1 MKTLFKSFM
10 ALAAVATAFVAC
22 NKVETELQQ
31 IPAEEGFYYTFS
43 LGEPATKAVLDSDKN
58 GRFVK
63 WTSGDQLGSITTNS
77 QGYSNI
83 TPATAETP
91 AQFQIYSTNGLTE
104 GNTINV
110 WFPYRSKQ
118 TDATKVELQIPNAQT
133 QRSADNE
140 FDFKAMPM
148 VAKQVTVTA
157 DMVTESNPS
166 PISNIDMEYLG
177 SVINFKVFSTN
188 ATYASEKVKS
198 ITFNGRNA
206 ANTADANIGG
216 VFTKN
221 LVTVDPENEETL
233 AISSFATGYHSIVT
247 SPLSAS
253 AIGTDKASALDL
265 YMVIA
270 PGEFSGTIVVATDA
284 ADYTYTLS
292 AKTFV
297 RGGFKAFGL
306 DLGSATAVREADE
319 PYTFT
324 AQEFEHAS
332 SIAVGD
338 KIIIANGTSGT
349 VSVMKHYEGTN
360 NNYKKVDADVVS
372 STITSTE
379 DMAVLTVGG
388 EAGNL
393 TLFDPATELY
403 VNATNTTSKNYLKS
417 SETVDEYA
425 KWNITFSAS
434 AAVISNT
441 GKNSHNVI
449 RYNSAID
456 QLLFSAYD
464 GTTQQKVYIF
474 KQAAPKVLD
483 HISLSGT
490 YPTEFF
496 VGDAFDYTGL
506 VVTAHYTNG
515 KTATVTPTSV
525 SSPDMSAKAI
535 KTVTVSYTENEV
547 TKTAT
552 YDINITERGKYTVT
566 LADDSSEL
574 EESTAG
580 AGVVLP
586 TRSAIGDYTF
596 YGWSETEV
604 DTETSTVPT
613 LVTIA
618 GGKYYPTE
626 DIILYPV
633 YTKGS
638 ETTGW
643 VKTAL
648 DAVTEG
654 VYIIYNQNGAPFN
667 GNLSKGHGECVDET
681 ITFSGETA
689 TSIPSGAIEI
699 TFISVTGGFK
709 LYNAD
714 KKGYLYAT
722 KAGSGGLAWH
732 NSENSYWCYNN
743 SNWTYNSNNAYLRSY
758 GSNATGIRTYGANNG
773 DGTIQLIKKTTV
785 SNKVYN
791 SAPTE

>member
-1 MKTLFKSFM
+1 M
-10 ALAAVATAFVAC
+10 ALAAAATAIVAC
-22 NKVETELQQ
+22 NKVNTEIQQ
-31 IPAEEGFYYTFS
+31 TTPSEEGFYYTFS
-43 LGEPATKAVLDSDKN
+43 LGEPATKAVLDSDEN

-63 WTSGDQLGSITTNS
+63 WTDGDQLGSITTKS
-77 QGYSNI
+77 QGFSKI
-83 TPATAETP
+83 TPATTETP
-91 AQFQIYSTNGLTE
+91 AQFQIYSSKGLTE

-110 WFPYRSKQ
+110 WFPYRSTQ
-118 TDATKVELQIPNAQT
+118 TDATEVELQIPNEQT
-133 QRSADNE
+133 QRSEDGE

-148 VAKQVTVTA
+148 IAKQVTVTA
-157 DMVTESNPS
+157 EMATTTNPS
-166 PISNIDMEYLG
+166 PISTIDMEYLG
-177 SVINFKVFSTN
+177 SVINFKVFSTKD
-188 ATYASEKVKS
+188 TYASEKVQK

-206 ANTADANIGG
+206 ANTSDANIGG

-221 LVTVDPENEETL
+221 LVTIDPENEESMRITE
-233 AISSFATGYHSIVT
+233 FKTGYSSIVT

-253 AIGTDKASALDL
+253 SIGTDKDSALDL

-324 AQEFEHAS
+324 AQEFELAS

-338 KIIIANGTSGT
+338 KIIITNGTSGT

-360 NNYKKVDADVVS
+360 NNYKKVDASVVS
-372 STITSTE
+372 STITSTA

-403 VNATNTTSKNYLKS
+403 VNATSTTTSNHLKS
-417 SETVDEYA
+417 SETVDKYA
-425 KWNITFSAS
+425 KWNITFSES
-434 AAVISNT
+434 AAVITNT
-441 GKNSHNVI
+441 GKASRNVI
-449 RYNSAID
+449 RYNSASD

-464 GTTQQKVYIF
+464 GTKQQEVYIF

-483 HISLSGT
+483 DISLSGT

-496 VGDAFDYTGL
+496 VGDSFDYTGL
-506 VVTAHYTNG
+506 IVTAHYTNG

-525 SSPDMSAKAI
+525 SSPDMSAEAVE
-535 KTVTVSYTENEV
+535 TVTVSYTENEV

-552 YDINITERGKYTVT
+552 YDIIITERGKYTVL

-604 DTETSTVPT
+604 DTETSTAPT
-613 LVTIA
+613 LVTIV

-633 YTKGS
+633 YTKSS

-667 GNLSKGHGECVDET
+667 GNLSSGHGVCVDET
-681 ITFSGETA
+681 ITFSGDTA

-699 TFISVTGGFK
+699 TFTSVTGGFK

-714 KKGYLYAT
+714 KGYLYAK
-722 KAGSGGLAWH
+722 KAGSGSLAWH
-732 NSENSYWCYNN
+732 SSESSYWLYKN
-743 SNWTYNSNNAYLRSY
+743 SNWTYNSNTAYLRSY
-758 GSNATGIRTYGANNG
+758 GTNATGIRTYGNNSG

-785 SNKVYN
+785 STTVYN

>member
-43 LGEPATKAVLDSDKN
+43 LGEPATKAVLDRDEN

-63 WTSGDQLGSITTNS
+63 WTSGDQLGSITTKS
-77 QGYSNI
+77 QGFSNI

-91 AQFQIYSTNGLTE
+91 AQFQIYSKDGLTE

-118 TDATKVELQIPNAQT
+118 TNATEVELQIPNAQT
-133 QRSADNE
+133 QRSADKQ
-140 FDFKAMPM
+140 FDFNAMPM

-157 DMVTESNPS
+157 DMATASTSS

-233 AISSFATGYHSIVT
+233 AISSFTTGYHSIVT

-306 DLGSATAVREADE
+306 DLGSPTAVREVDE

-324 AQEFEHAS
+324 AQEFELAS

-338 KIIIANGTSGT
+338 KIIITNGTSGT

-388 EAGNL
+388 KAGNL
-393 TLFDPATELY
+393 TLFDPYTELY
-403 VNATNTTSKNYLKS
+403 VNATNTKTKNYLKS

-425 KWNITFSAS
+425 KWNITISES
-434 AAVISNT
+434 AAVITNT

-449 RYNSAID
+449 RYNSAD
-456 QLLFSAYD
+456 NQLLFSAYD

-496 VGDAFDYTGL
+496 VGDSFDYTGL

-525 SSPDMSAKAI
+525 SSPDMSAEAK

-552 YDINITERGKYTVT
+552 YDIIITKRAKCTVQ
-566 LADDSSEL
+566 LADDLSEL

-604 DTETSTVPT
+604 DIETSTAPT

-618 GGKYYPTE
+618 DGKYYPTE
-626 DIILYPV
+626 NIILYPV

-643 VKTAL
+643 KQTAL
-648 DAVTEG
+648 DAVTAG

-714 KKGYLYAT
+714 KGYLYAT

-732 NSENSYWCYNN
+732 NSENSYWCYKN
-743 SNWTYNSNNAYLRSY
+743 SNWIYNSNNAYLRSF
-758 GSNATGIRTYGANNG
+758 GTNATGIRTYGSNLG

>member
-1 MKTLFKSFM
+1 MKALFKSFM

-22 NKVETELQQ
+22 NKVETEQQQ

-43 LGEPATKAVLDSDKN
+43 LGEPATKAVLDSDEN

-63 WTSGDQLGSITTNS
+63 WTSGDQLGSITTKS

-83 TPATAETP
+83 TPATAENP
-91 AQFQIYSTNGLTE
+91 AQFQIFSKDGLTE

-110 WFPYRSKQ
+110 WFPYLSKQ
-118 TDATKVELQIPNAQT
+118 TNATEVELQIPNAQT

-140 FDFKAMPM
+140 FDFRAMPM

-157 DMVTESNPS
+157 DMATTSNSS

-216 VFTKN
+216 VFIKN

-324 AQEFEHAS
+324 AQEFELAS

-338 KIIIANGTSGT
+338 KIIITNGTSGT

-393 TLFDPATELY
+393 TLFDPATERY
-403 VNATNTTSKNYLKS
+403 VNATNTTKKNYLKS
-417 SETVDEYA
+417 SEAVDKYA
-425 KWNITFSAS
+425 KWNITFSVSES
-434 AAVISNT
+434 AAVITNT
-441 GKNSHNVI
+441 GKDSHNVI
-449 RYNSAID
+449 RYNSATN
-456 QLLFSAYD
+456 QHLFSAYE

-474 KQAAPKVLD
+474 KQAAPKVL
-483 HISLSGT
+483 
-490 YPTEFF
+490 
-496 VGDAFDYTGL
+496 
-506 VVTAHYTNG
+506 
-515 KTATVTPTSV
+515 
-525 SSPDMSAKAI
+525 
-535 KTVTVSYTENEV
+535 
-547 TKTAT
+547 
-552 YDINITERGKYTVT
+552 
-566 LADDSSEL
+566 
-574 EESTAG
+574 
-580 AGVVLP
+580 
-586 TRSAIGDYTF
+586 
-596 YGWSETEV
+596 
-604 DTETSTVPT
+604 
-613 LVTIA
+613 
-618 GGKYYPTE
+618 
-626 DIILYPV
+626 
-633 YTKGS
+633 
-638 ETTGW
+638 
-643 VKTAL
+643 
-648 DAVTEG
+648 
-654 VYIIYNQNGAPFN
+654 
-667 GNLSKGHGECVDET
+667 
-681 ITFSGETA
+681 
-689 TSIPSGAIEI
+689 
-699 TFISVTGGFK
+699 
-709 LYNAD
+709 
-714 KKGYLYAT
+714 
-722 KAGSGGLAWH
+722 
-732 NSENSYWCYNN
+732 
-743 SNWTYNSNNAYLRSY
+743 
-758 GSNATGIRTYGANNG
+758 
-773 DGTIQLIKKTTV
+773 
-785 SNKVYN
+785 
-791 SAPTE
+791 APTE